1 MIGGERMSPASRPQ
15 DCVICEIRDGIA
27 RVTLNRP
34 AANAIDLEM
43 ARTLVSVALRCD
55 SDPCVRT
62 VLLSGA
68 GNTFSFG
75 GDLKTFAAQGED
87 LPSYLRELTSYL
99 HLAISR
105 FARLDAPVIA
115 AVQGA
120 AAGGGFGLV
129 CASDIVI
136 AAESARFAMSYTK
149 IGLSPDAGSTYFLF
163 LPRLVGF
170 RRAMELALL
179 NPVLSSRQACEW
191 GIVTQVVADA
201 ELASRADE
209 VARTLAAGPIRAF
222 GSTKRLMHSGCTQ
235 SLETQM
241 ELEGRAIANAAHA
254 RDGREGIAA
263 FLEKRPPRFDG
274 VARGRE

>member
-1 MIGGERMSPASRPQ
+1 MSRASRPQ
-15 DCVICEIRDGIA
+15 DSVICEIRDGIA
-27 RVTLNRP
+27 QITLNRP
-34 AANAIDLEM
+34 AANTIDLEM
-43 ARTLVSVALRCD
+43 ARSLVSVALRCE
-55 SDPCVRT
+55 SDPSVRT
-62 VLLSGA
+62 VLLGGA
-68 GNTFSFG
+68 GDTFSSG

-149 IGLSPDAGSTYFLF
+149 IGLSPDAGSTYFL
-163 LPRLVGF
+163 PRLVGF

-209 VARTLAAGPIRAF
+209 VARTLAAGPVRAF
-222 GSTKRLMHSGCTQ
+222 GSTKRLMHSGSTQ

-241 ELEGRAIANAAHA
+241 ELEGRAIANAAHT
-254 RDGREGIAA
+254 RDAREGIAA
-263 FLEKRPPRFDG
+263 FLQKRPPHFDG
-274 VARGRE
+274 VASRRK